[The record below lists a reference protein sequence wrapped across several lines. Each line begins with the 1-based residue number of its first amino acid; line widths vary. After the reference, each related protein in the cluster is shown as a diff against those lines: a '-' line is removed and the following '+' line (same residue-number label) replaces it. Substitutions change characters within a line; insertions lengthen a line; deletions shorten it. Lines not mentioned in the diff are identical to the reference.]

1 MSTVESPSPQGIGN
15 NALPELQLP
24 KQVDADLQETKDRLL
39 RLDRRDWWLWG
50 TTVLLLLLLCA
61 AVALLGIA
69 LLMRESDSRLVFNLD
84 LALRGLWGLVLLFSV
99 FAVYQQW
106 AMKGLR
112 RQLIKQIEVAHR
124 SVIHAEEF
132 FQLAAVDSLTGL
144 YNRRMIAT
152 QMQAELARCDR
163 HDSPVTALRVDVE
176 GLNEINDTFGRLGGD
191 TVLKEFAHR
200 LKRAVRSSDVA
211 ARLGG
216 GEFLVVLPECTPDLV
231 PLVVARLSG
240 TIVDFGGR
248 EVSVAF
254 SAGWAAR
261 RQGETFEQLLEQA
274 DMALDANKRTGVVDD
289 VISQVQVQR
298 RQAQKMEAVG
308 RLAGGVAHDF
318 NNMLGVIIGYSDLLL
333 DAVGSD
339 DALRRRVEEIK
350 KAGDRAASL
359 TRQLLAFSRQQVL
372 QQKVVDL
379 NSLVSGLKS
388 MLVPLIGEN
397 IELVCKLDPALGCVK
412 ADPDQAR
419 QVILNL
425 AANARD
431 AMPEG
436 GSLTIETTNAELDT
450 TFVRGHPGSRPGPH
464 VCLAICDTG
473 TGMDKATQ
481 ARIFEPFFT
490 TKEMG
495 KGTGLGLATVYG
507 IVKQSGGY
515 ISVDSEIGQGATF
528 TVYLAR
534 VGPGETVAEPDRP
547 VPSTG

>member
-1 MSTVESPSPQGIGN
+1 
-15 NALPELQLP
+15 
-24 KQVDADLQETKDRLL
+24 
-39 RLDRRDWWLWG
+39 
-50 TTVLLLLLLCA
+50 
-61 AVALLGIA
+61 
-69 LLMRESDSRLVFNLD
+69 MRESDSQLAFNLD
-84 LALRGLWGLVLLFSV
+84 LAMRGLWGLVLLFSV

-112 RQLIKQIEVAHR
+112 GQLIRQIEVAHR
-124 SVIHAEEF
+124 SVIRAEEF
-132 FQLAAVDSLTGL
+132 FQLAAFDSLTGL
-144 YNRRMIAT
+144 YNRRMIAA
-152 QMQAELARCDR
+152 QMQVELARCDR

-176 GLNEINDTFGRLGGD
+176 SLREINDAFGREGGD
-191 TVLKEFAHR
+191 RVLKEFAHR
-200 LKRAVRSSDVA
+200 LKKAVRSSDVA
-211 ARLGG
+211 ARLDGG
-216 GEFLVVLPECTPDLV
+216 QFLVVLPECTPDLV
-231 PLVVARLSG
+231 PLVVARMSG
-240 TIVDFGGR
+240 LKVDLGGR
-248 EVSVAF
+248 EVSVSF
-254 SAGWAAR
+254 SAGWTAR
-261 RQGETFEQLLEQA
+261 RQGEAFAPFLERA
-274 DMALDANKRTGVVDD
+274 EVALEANRQTGVVDEA
-289 VISQVQVQR
+289 ISQVQAQR

-333 DAVGSD
+333 DAVASD

-372 QQKVVDL
+372 QQQVVDL
-379 NSLVSGLKS
+379 NSLVTEMKS
-388 MLVPLIGEN
+388 MLAPLLGEN
-397 IELVCKLDPALGCVK
+397 VELVCTFDPVLGRIK
-412 ADPDQAR
+412 ADPDQIR

-436 GSLTIETTNAELDT
+436 GRLTIETSNAELDT
-450 TFVRGHPGSRPGPH
+450 AFVRRHPGSRLGPH
-464 VCLAICDTG
+464 VRLAIRDTG
-473 TGMDKATQ
+473 MGMDRPTQ

-515 ISVDSEIGQGATF
+515 ISVDSEMGQGTTF

-534 VGPGETVAEPDRP
+534 VEPQGDGR
-547 VPSTG
+547 